1 MIRFLLSSILFA
13 SIYLW
18 AGMSHALSEIEER
31 HLDQKLI
38 NIYDRFEEQGLDTQI
53 RVFGGLY

>member
-1 MIRFLLSSILFA
+1 
-13 SIYLW
+13 
-18 AGMSHALSEIEER
+18 MSHALSEIEER